1 MATPFADPRTGQL
14 YFRRAVPEAL
24 RAAFDGKAQVKV
36 TLRTKDPTE
45 AKIAFARENAKFEEQ
60 LADARR
66 RMAEGTLVP
75 TPAALVRRWCEGPP
89 GETALTGAQRLIM
102 TFMELDAAAGSR
114 MSARADD
121 IYPPAVL
128 GPAVNSDWVAV
139 LGDKDRFES
148 ILPHAYDGEAERAGS
163 NWIRARWHNP
173 PESWRHC
180 LDGPVAR
187 LRAFDASASRFSDE
201 ALAIALLEVVDDKRS
216 GDEEIN
222 RARLANKRPRAAQSR
237 LRPTMRLKQ
246 LFREWK
252 TGREPRPQT
261 AMEFEAAVDDF
272 IDFAGDIPAST
283 IDADLL
289 YDYRDAAA
297 GLPASMPRADRQLPF
312 TERVKKHADT
322 FPKCSAP
329 TLKKRIGALQAV
341 LTYAVDNRWLATNP
355 GIRIKIEGYSKGKRT
370 RRAFEDHELAA
381 LFSAPL
387 FVDPGSWNSRSRISD
402 TTIFWLFL
410 LAGTT
415 GARLEE
421 VGQVALADVKRD
433 GEIVY
438 LDIDSYSLEQDEEV
452 GKTVKNEES
461 VRLVPIHRQLIKLG
475 FNDYLK
481 ALTAHGNTQLF
492 PDLKENS
499 LGKRTKEA
507 SQRCNR
513 IVDRYV
519 ARDRRLVFYSLRHAF
534 KAKGNDAGITDKTLD
549 QICGHAPLT
558 TGGRY
563 GLTPR
568 IRTLNR
574 ALHRIDFSCISWAPI
589 NDALSGVNWDA
600 VVRDGLAT
608 DSAEP
613 DSNSGASATSNA

>member
-36 TLRTKDPTE
+36 TLRTKDPAE
-45 AKIAFARENAKFEEQ
+45 AKIAFARENARFEEQ

-66 RMAEGTLVP
+66 RMAEGTLLP
-75 TPAALVRRWCEGPP
+75 TPAALVRRWCEGPA
-89 GETALTGAQRLIM
+89 GDTALTGAQRLIM

-114 MSARADD
+114 CSAGADD
-121 IYPPAVL
+121 IFPPAVL
-128 GPAVNSDWVAV
+128 GPAANTDWTAV
-139 LGDKDRFES
+139 LGDRARFET
-148 ILPHAYDGEAERAGS
+148 ILSQAYDGDAERTGS
-163 NWIRARWHNP
+163 NWIRTRWHDS

-187 LRAFDASASRFSDE
+187 LRAFDDSAERFSDE
-201 ALAIALLEVVDDKRS
+201 ALATALLGVIDAKRS
-216 GDEEIN
+216 GDDEVN
-222 RARLANKRPRAAQSR
+222 RARLANKRPRAPQSR

-246 LFREWK
+246 LYREWK
-252 TGREPRPQT
+252 DGREPRPQT
-261 AMEFEAAVDDF
+261 ALEFEAAVDDF
-272 IDFAGDIPAST
+272 IDFAGDIPVST

-297 GLPASMPRADRQLPF
+297 GLPASMPRPDRELPF
-312 TERVKKHADT
+312 NARLEKHADT
-322 FPKCSAP
+322 YPKCSPP
-329 TLKKRIGALQAV
+329 TLKKRIGALQAL
-341 LTYAVDNRWLATNP
+341 LTYAVDQRWLATNP

-381 LFSAPL
+381 LFAAPL
-387 FVDPGSWNSRSRISD
+387 FVDPAGWNSRSRISD
-402 TTIFWLFL
+402 VTIFWLFL

-433 GEIVY
+433 GQIVY
-438 LDIDSYSLEQDEEV
+438 LDIDSYSLEADDDV

-461 VRLVPIHRQLIKLG
+461 VRLVPIHRKLIELG

-481 ALTAHGNTQLF
+481 ALTVHGHTQLF

-507 SQRCNR
+507 SQRVNR
-513 IVDRYV
+513 IVDRHV

-568 IRTLNR
+568 IRTLDR
-574 ALHRIDFSCISWAPI
+574 ALHRIDFSCIDWEPI
-589 NDALSGVNWDA
+589 VAALKLVDWEALLRAKQPS
-600 VVRDGLAT
+600 
-608 DSAEP
+608 DSP
-613 DSNSGASATSNA
+613 

>member
-1 MATPFADPRTGQL
+1 MKKSSMATPFADPRTGQL

-36 TLRTKDPTE
+36 TLRTKDPAE
-45 AKIAFARENAKFEEQ
+45 AKVAFARENAKFEEQ

-66 RMAEGTLVP
+66 RMAEGTLLP
-75 TPAALVRRWCEGPP
+75 TPAALVRKWCEGPASD
-89 GETALTGAQRLIM
+89 TALTGAQRLIV
-102 TFMELDAAAGSR
+102 TFMELDAAAGSSW
-114 MSARADD
+114 SATVDD
-121 IYPPAVL
+121 TYPPAVL
-128 GPAVNSDWVAV
+128 GPAANTDWTAM
-139 LGDKDRFES
+139 LGDKDQFEAVLS
-148 ILPHAYDGEAERAGS
+148 QAYDGDVERAGS
-163 NWIRARWHNP
+163 NWIRKRWHEA
-173 PESWRHC
+173 PERWRHC

-187 LRAFDASASRFSDE
+187 LRAFDAGASRFSDDS
-201 ALAIALLEVVDDKRS
+201 LATALLAVVDDKRS
-216 GDEEIN
+216 GDEEVN
-222 RARLANKRPRAAQSR
+222 RARLANKRPRATQSR

-252 TGREPRPQT
+252 AGREPRPQT
-261 AMEFEAAVDDF
+261 ALEFESAVDDF
-272 IDFAGDIPAST
+272 IDFAGDIPVAT

-297 GLPASMPRADRQLPF
+297 DLPASMPRADRRLPF
-312 TERVKKHADT
+312 TERLKKHANS

-329 TLKKRIGALQAV
+329 TLKKRIGALQAL
-341 LTYAVDNRWLATNP
+341 LTYAVDNRWLATNA
-355 GIRIKIEGYSKGKRT
+355 GIRIKIEGYSKGKRS
-370 RRAFEDHELAA
+370 RRAFEDHELSA
-381 LFSAPL
+381 LFAAPL
-387 FVDPGSWNSRSRISD
+387 FTDPAGWNSRSRISD
-402 TTIFWLFL
+402 VTIFWLFL

-421 VGQVALADVKRD
+421 VGQVALSDVKRD

-438 LDIDSYSLEQDEEV
+438 LDIDSYSLESDDGA

-461 VRLVPIHRQLIKLG
+461 VRLVPIHRKLIELG

-481 ALTAHGNTQLF
+481 TLAALEQTQLF

-507 SQRCNR
+507 SQRVNR

-519 ARDRRLVFYSLRHAF
+519 GRDRRLVFYSLRHAF

-568 IRTLNR
+568 IRTLDR
-574 ALHRIDFSCISWAPI
+574 ALHRIDFSCIDWAVMI
-589 NDALSGVNWDA
+589 AAMKQVDWGA
-600 VVRDGLAT
+600 VLRAT
-608 DSAEP
+608 AAAEP
-613 DSNSGASATSNA
+613 E

>member
-36 TLRTKDPTE
+36 TLRTKDPVE
-45 AKIAFARENAKFEEQ
+45 AKIAFARENARFEEQ

-66 RMAEGTLVP
+66 RMAEGTLLP
-75 TPAALVRRWCEGPP
+75 TPAALVRRWCEGPA
-89 GETALTGAQRLIM
+89 GDTALTGAQRLIM
-102 TFMELDAAAGSR
+102 TFMELDAAAGSSW
-114 MSARADD
+114 SAGADD

-128 GPAVNSDWVAV
+128 GPAANTDWATV
-139 LGDKDRFES
+139 LSDKDRFEA
-148 ILPHAYDGEAERAGS
+148 ILSHAYDGDAERAGS
-163 NWIRARWHNP
+163 NWIRKRWHEA
-173 PESWRHC
+173 PESWRYC
-180 LDGPVAR
+180 LDGPIAR
-187 LRAFDASASRFSDE
+187 LRAFDAGADRFSDE
-201 ALAIALLEVVDDKRS
+201 SLATALLAIVDEKRPR
-216 GDEEIN
+216 DEEAN
-222 RARLANKRPRAAQSR
+222 RARLGNRRPRTAQSR
-237 LRPTMRLKQ
+237 LRPNMRLKQ
-246 LFREWK
+246 LYREWK
-252 TGREPRPQT
+252 DGREPRPQT
-261 AMEFEAAVDDF
+261 ALEFEVAVDDF
-272 IDFAGDIPAST
+272 IDFAGDIPVST

-297 GLPASMPRADRQLPF
+297 GLPASMPRADRRLPF
-312 TERVKKHADT
+312 TERLKKHAGT
-322 FPKCSAP
+322 LPKCSAP
-329 TLKKRIGALQAV
+329 TLKKRIGALQAL
-341 LTYAVDNRWLATNP
+341 LTYALDQRWIATNA
-355 GIRIKIEGYSKGKRT
+355 GVRIKIEGYSKGKRT

-381 LFSAPL
+381 LFAAAL
-387 FVDPGSWNSRSRISD
+387 FVDPANWNSRSRISD
-402 TTIFWLFL
+402 VTIFWLFL

-421 VGQVALADVKRD
+421 VGQVSLADVKRD

-438 LDIDSYSLEQDEEV
+438 LDIDSYSLEADDGA

-461 VRLVPIHRQLIKLG
+461 VRLVPIHRKLIELG

-481 ALTAHGNTQLF
+481 ALKALGQTQLF

-507 SQRCNR
+507 SQRVNR
-513 IVDRYV
+513 IVDRHV
-519 ARDRRLVFYSLRHAF
+519 GRDRRLVFYSLRHAF

-568 IRTLNR
+568 IRTLDR
-574 ALHRIDFSCISWAPI
+574 ALHRIDFSCIDWKTMI
-589 NDALSGVNWDA
+589 DAVKQVDWVA
-600 VVRDGLAT
+600 VVRARQPADA
-608 DSAEP
+608 A
-613 DSNSGASATSNA
+613 